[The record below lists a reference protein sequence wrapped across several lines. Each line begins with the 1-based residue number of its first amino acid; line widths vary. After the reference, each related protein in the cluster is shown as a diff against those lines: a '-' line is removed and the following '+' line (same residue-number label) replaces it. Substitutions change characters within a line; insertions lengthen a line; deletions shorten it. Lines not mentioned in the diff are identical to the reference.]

1 MTGLL
6 IKIFIKDYQ
15 NIEDSKVRTAY
26 GVMASI
32 VGILANI
39 LLFMA
44 KLILGTLLNSISVTV
59 DAFNNLSDAGS
70 SIISLI
76 GVKIAAK
83 PADKEHPF
91 GHGRVEYIA
100 ALIVSLIIIQVGF
113 TFFREAIDKILNP
126 QEISFKIVSML
137 ILMLSIVVKLWL
149 GAFNKKV
156 GKKIQSK
163 IIMATATDSLSDV
176 FVTGATI
183 VSILIF
189 YFTGINI
196 DGVIG
201 LVVSIVVMWAGV
213 QIAKG
218 TLEPLI
224 GAPADEKL
232 YENITNLVESY
243 ANVLGSHDLI
253 VHNYGPRHSMATIHV
268 EVCKDV
274 DVTISHELIDKI
286 EREVARKL
294 DIFLVIHM
302 DPIEIGNKELM
313 ETKKQIDK
321 IIKEF
326 DSGLRS
332 HDIRMVKKE
341 NNRINLFFDLVVT
354 FEYDNEKINNLKVEV
369 VEKIQQYNNRI
380 DCIVTVDK
388 GYVEMR

>member
-1 MTGLL
+1 MTEFI

-15 NIEDSKVRTAY
+15 NIEDTKVRTAY
-26 GVMASI
+26 GIIASI
-32 VGILANI
+32 VGILANV
-39 LLFMA
+39 LLFGA
-44 KLILGTLLNSISVTV
+44 KLIIGTLLNSISVTV

-113 TFFREAIDKILNP
+113 TFFREAIDKIMNP
-126 QEISFKIVSML
+126 QEISFKMVSVCVL
-137 ILMLSIVVKLWL
+137 VLSIVVKLWL
-149 GAFNKKV
+149 GAFYKNV
-156 GKKIQSK
+156 GNKIQSK

-189 YFTGINI
+189 HFTKINI
-196 DGVIG
+196 DGVMG
-201 LVVSIVVMWAGV
+201 LIVSIVVMWAGF

-224 GAPADEKL
+224 GAPADEEL
-232 YENITNLVESY
+232 YKNITSLVESY
-243 ANVLGSHDLI
+243 SGVLGSHDLI
-253 VHNYGPRHSMATIHV
+253 VHNYGPHHSMATIHV
-268 EVCKDV
+268 EVCKEV
-274 DVTISHELIDKI
+274 DVIVSHELVDKI

-302 DPIEIGNKELM
+302 DPTETGNQELLEIQERVV
-313 ETKKQIDK
+313 K
-321 IIKEF
+321 IIQDF
-326 DSGLRS
+326 DQKLRS

-341 NNRINLFFDLVVT
+341 DGRIDLYFDVVVNFEYGGERINDLKAEVG
-354 FEYDNEKINNLKVEV
+354 EKL
-369 VEKIQQYNNRI
+369 QQYDGRL
-380 DCIVTVDK
+380 DCIITID
-388 GYVEMR
+388 RT